1 MEAKM
6 TVDFRRTLL
15 RADALFLLIA
25 ASGGMCADLAGAFLG
40 VGPQGPILSPAP
52 HSAIGFVEAHG
63 LALIFG
69 WLLWHAAPLRLW
81 HFTAAA
87 IHVLLGSANLV
98 FWQMFIAADM
108 LPAGYLTTS
117 LHWAFVGLQLAAA
130 VTISAPALQP
140 ARHHA

>member
-6 TVDFRRTLL
+6 TTDLRRTLL
-15 RADALFLLIA
+15 HANAFFLLIA

-40 VGPQGPILSPAP
+40 VGPQSPILSPAP

-69 WLLWHAAPLRLW
+69 CLLWRAAPLRLW
-81 HFTAAA
+81 HLTAVAV
-87 IHVLLGSANLV
+87 HVLLGSCNLV
-98 FWQMFIAADM
+98 FWQVFVAADM

-117 LHWAFVGLQLAAA
+117 LHWLFAALQLTAAA
-130 VTISAPALQP
+130 TFGPLPYQQVRQP
-140 ARHHA
+140 V